1 MLCQVKIVW
10 FLPSSIFL
18 QLKKKCLLL
27 AGIFNMTPNSA
38 GGNY

>member
-1 MLCQVKIVW
+1 MV
-10 FLPSSIFL
+10 LPSSVFS

-38 GGNY
+38 RSNY